1 MSDASQ
7 NAPEK
12 WTRRHV
18 LASATAASVTM
29 LSGATAFAGN
39 TSQEASATLPKVPAD
54 FKITKKR
61 IRQSVMGW
69 CFNPMP
75 VPELIQ
81 HCVDVGVEAIEG
93 VDPKFYPEARAKG
106 LKIALVSSHGFAKG
120 PVDPANHEECIQKL
134 K

>member
-1 MSDASQ
+1 MSDASEF
-7 NAPEK
+7 APEK

-18 LASATAASVTM
+18 LASATAASVTL
-29 LSGATAFAGN
+29 LSGATSFAGGA
-39 TSQEASATLPKVPAD
+39 SQASPSLPEVPAD
-54 FKITKKR
+54 FRITKKR
-61 IRQSVMGW
+61 IHQSVMGW

-120 PVDPANHEECIQKL
+120 PVDPANHQ
-134 K
+134 